1 MITKFFSNIL
11 SVFLYFLLSLLGVAG
26 IIFLCMIPMFL
37 YDFSSDKVIALIAR
51 ILYFSDYFIVIL
63 FLIFIINSTKY
74 SPFVLENVKRFK
86 VMGCCLLINTIIE
99 CINGYNLNT
108 NNIRIFGTDSGGISP
123 IMVISFIFALMCFVI
138 AETFDKAIKIKE
150 DNDLTI

>member
-1 MITKFFSNIL
+1 MSTKFFSNIL

-37 YDFSSDKVIALIAR
+37 YDFSSDKVITLIAR

-74 SPFVLENVKRFK
+74 SPFILENVKRFK
-86 VMGCCLLINTIIE
+86 TMGCCLLVNTTIE
-99 CINGYNLNT
+99 CIIGYGSNT
-108 NNIRIFGTDSGGISP
+108 GPIMIFWDNSGGISP
-123 IMVISFIFALMCFVI
+123 LMVISFVFALMCFVI
-138 AETFDKAIKIKE
+138 SEIFDKAIKIKE

>member
-37 YDFSSDKVIALIAR
+37 YDFSSDKVIALITR
-51 ILYFSDYFIVIL
+51 ILYFSDYFVVIL

-74 SPFVLENVKRFK
+74 SPFILENVKRFK
-86 VMGCCLLINTIIE
+86 MMGCCLLVNTIIE
-99 CINGYNLNT
+99 CVVGYKSNT
-108 NNIRIFGTDSGGISP
+108 SLIMIFGDNSGGISP
-123 IMVISFIFALMCFVI
+123 LMVISFIFALMCFVI
-138 AETFDKAIKIKE
+138 AEMFDKAIKIKK

>member
-11 SVFLYFLLSLLGVAG
+11 SIFLYFILSILGVAG

-37 YDFSSDKVIALIAR
+37 YDFSYDKLITLIAR

-74 SPFVLENVKRFK
+74 SPFIFENVKRFK
-86 VMGCCLLINTIIE
+86 IMGCCLLVNTIIE
-99 CINGYNLNT
+99 CIIGYGSNAT
-108 NNIRIFGTDSGGISP
+108 PIMIFGDNNGGISP
-123 IMVISFIFALMCFVI
+123 LMIISFIFALMCFVI